1 MLLPGTKG
9 ENMQICQTRRG
20 GRLSARQ
27 GLSPLA
33 LENARLRR
41 LCALTKEIVDRHA
54 LALREADHRIK
65 NSLQIVSSGLG
76 LQARRE
82 TNTVARAALQTAA
95 ARINAVARIHDAL
108 QLSQST
114 GEMDLGRTVEI
125 MCQSLDE
132 LGGPE
137 SGVRIVAQV
146 QPVMTSMEIAQP
158 VVIAINEL
166 VINALRHAFP
176 DERNGEVVVEVSQI
190 GVDLHVSVAD
200 NGIGLPPAYQD
211 GKGYGI
217 SLVRMLTSKLGGA
230 LNVEC
235 GSGSRFTLSA
245 PLRI

>member
-1 MLLPGTKG
+1 MQTVEARRSAKLGTR
-9 ENMQICQTRRG
+9 N
-20 GRLSARQ
+20 A
-27 GLSPLA
+27 LSPLV

-41 LCALTKEIVDRHA
+41 LCALSKDIVDRHA

-114 GEMDLGRTVEI
+114 GEMDLGRTVEV
-125 MCQSLDE
+125 MCQSLDK

-146 QPVMTSMEIAQP
+146 QPVMTSLEIAQP

-176 DERNGEVVVEVSQI
+176 DERGGEVVVEVSQV
-190 GVDLHVSVAD
+190 GVELHVSVTD

-211 GKGYGI
+211 GKGYGM
-217 SLVRMLTSKLGGA
+217 SLVRMLTSKLGGV
-230 LNVEC
+230 LKVEA
-235 GSGSRFTLSA
+235 GAGSRFTLSA